1 MKRIITT
8 LVLLPIFI
16 FIVVSKE
23 IYYFA
28 ALTFLGAILA
38 EIEYFKIVE
47 KIGVKTFKTVAM
59 LWTLSFLC
67 VALWPKSLQLETV
80 ISAGFLLLV
89 VTVVFSRLSMKEIVE
104 SVSMTLLGVFYIGF
118 FLAYFIAL
126 KSQGDERGKDLLL
139 LLTFTV
145 WAGDTMAYVVGSWI
159 GRHKL
164 APKISPKKSW
174 EGAAANV
181 AASIITA
188 YISSLTFIQRI
199 ELKDALILGVL
210 ISVVGQFGD
219 LFESIL
225 KRAAEIKDS
234 SNILPGHGGILD
246 RIDSLVLTAPILYY
260 YHQVFL
266 K

>member
-1 MKRIITT
+1 MKRILTT
-8 LVLLPIFI
+8 IVLLPIFI

-28 ALTFLGAILA
+28 ALTFTGAVLA
-38 EIEYFKIVE
+38 ELEYFKVTE
-47 KIGVKTFKTVAM
+47 KLGIKIFKTVSM

-67 VALWPKSLQLETV
+67 VALWPKSLQLEIV
-80 ISAGFLLLV
+80 ISGGFLLLIANV
-89 VTVVFSRLSMKEIVE
+89 IFSKASMKERVQ

-139 LLTFTV
+139 LLTFIV
-145 WAGDTMAYVVGSWI
+145 WAGDTMAYIIGSSI
-159 GRHKL
+159 GKHKL
-164 APKISPKKSW
+164 APEISPKKTW
-174 EGAAANV
+174 EGAMANV
-181 AASIITA
+181 VTSVIIA

-199 ELKDALILGVL
+199 DLKDALILGVL
-210 ISVVGQFGD
+210 ISVVGQIGD
-219 LFESIL
+219 LFESVL
-225 KRAAEIKDS
+225 KRAANIKDS

>member
-8 LVLLPIFI
+8 LVLLPLFI

-28 ALTFLGAILA
+28 ILTFMGAILA

-47 KIGVKTFKTVAM
+47 KIGTKIFKTVAM
-59 LWTLSFLC
+59 LWTISFLC
-67 VALWPKSLQLETV
+67 VALWPKSLQLEIV
-80 ISAGFLLLV
+80 VYFGFIVLI
-89 VTVVFSRLSMKEIVE
+89 VTTLFSSLKMKEAVE
-104 SVSMTLLGVFYIGF
+104 SISMTLLGVFYVGF

-145 WAGDTMAYVVGSWI
+145 WAGDTMAYIVGSNI
-159 GRHKL
+159 GKHKL
-164 APKISPKKSW
+164 ASLISPKKSW
-174 EGAAANV
+174 EGAIANV
-181 AASIITA
+181 VASILMA
-188 YISSLTFIQRI
+188 YISSITFIQRI
-199 ELKDALILGVL
+199 ALKDVIILGIL
-210 ISVVGQFGD
+210 ISIVGQLGD
-219 LFESIL
+219 LFESVL
-225 KRAAEIKDS
+225 KRAANIKDS

-246 RIDSLVLTAPILYY
+246 RIDSLVFTAPLLYY

>member
-1 MKRIITT
+1 MKRILTT
-8 LVLLPIFI
+8 LVLLPVFI
-16 FIVVSKE
+16 IIVVSKE

-28 ALTFLGAILA
+28 LLTLTGAVLA
-38 EIEYFKIVE
+38 ELEYFKIVE
-47 KIGVKTFKTVAM
+47 RMGVKVFKTVSM

-67 VALWPKSLQLETV
+67 VALWPQSLQLEIL
-80 ISAGFLLLV
+80 ISAGFLLFVITCL
-89 VTVVFSRLSMKEIVE
+89 FSKMSPKEIFE
-104 SVSMTLLGVFYIGF
+104 SVAMTLLGVFYIGF

-145 WAGDTMAYVVGSWI
+145 WAGDTMAYVVGSAI
-159 GRHKL
+159 GKHKL
-164 APKISPKKSW
+164 APKISPRKSW

-181 AASIITA
+181 LISVITA

-199 ELKDALILGVL
+199 DLKDALILGIL
-210 ISVVGQFGD
+210 ISIVGQLGD
-219 LFESIL
+219 LFESVL
-225 KRAAEIKDS
+225 KRAANIKDS

-260 YHQVFL
+260 YHQVVL

>member
-1 MKRIITT
+1 MKRVLTT

-16 FIVVSKE
+16 FIVVSKQ

-28 ALTFLGAILA
+28 GLTFLGAILA
-38 EIEYFKIVE
+38 QVEYFKIVE
-47 KIGVKTFKTVAM
+47 KIGIKTYKTISL

-67 VALWPKSLQLETV
+67 VALWPKSLQLEIV
-80 ISAGFLLLV
+80 ISAGFLILV
-89 VTVVFSRLSMKEIVE
+89 VVVIFSKMSMKEIFE

-145 WAGDTMAYVVGSWI
+145 WAGDTLAYIIGSWI
-159 GRHKL
+159 GKHKL
-164 APKISPKKSW
+164 APTISPKKSW
-174 EGAAANV
+174 EGAIANV
-181 AASIITA
+181 LASVLAA

-199 ELKDALILGVL
+199 ELKDAIILGIL

-219 LFESIL
+219 LFESVL